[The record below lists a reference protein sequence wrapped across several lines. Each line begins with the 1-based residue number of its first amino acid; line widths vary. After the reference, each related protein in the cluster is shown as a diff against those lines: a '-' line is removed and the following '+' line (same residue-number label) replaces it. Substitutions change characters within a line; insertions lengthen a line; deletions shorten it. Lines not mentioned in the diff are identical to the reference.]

1 MEESNMTTNR
11 LSINAAIPIGIA
23 IILLSILY
31 YVFDIDGRGIW
42 GYLMYALLLAG
53 IIWGTIQLRDKH
65 RGGIL
70 SYGQSFSSGAL
81 ISLYTGII
89 SAIYTFVFYKF
100 FAPEQIQVLL
110 ERVEEEMLVKAPEM
124 TDQQLDMALSMT
136 EKFMTPIWMSITSL
150 FAILIVGIIF
160 SLIVSIFLKRDE
172 PKQITSD

>member
-1 MEESNMTTNR
+1 MEESNMSTNR
-11 LSINAAIPIGIA
+11 HSINAAIPVGIA

-53 IIWGTIQLRDKH
+53 IIWGTVQLRDKH
-65 RGGIL
+65 RGGNI
-70 SYGQSFSSGAL
+70 SYGQSFSSGTL

-100 FAPEQIQVLL
+100 FAPEQIQVLM
-110 ERVEEEMLVKAPEM
+110 ERVEEEMIANAPEM

-136 EKFMTPIWMSITSL
+136 EKFMTPLWMSITSL
-150 FAILIVGIIF
+150 FGIFIVGMIL
-160 SLIVSIFLKRDE
+160 SLIVSIFIKRD
-172 PKQITSD
+172 TSPPATTE